1 MRPEVCSM
9 SAVLA
14 YFSICC
20 DIWSFTK
27 RQPESSSCFCSSLWK
42 SLQNVRFSF
51 SFYTQSN
58 LVNITGSLFAD
69 EGSCQCY
76 VTLAINDKARID
88 YFTHFHYF
96 WQPFRLELDMTNRQR
111 FCWKCN
117 LFLPLSSLLLIHN
130 IAFVC
135 IFVSHISILLFNILV
150 NYDRFLFFHHT
161 FNYFLYLSVC
171 IKIFTLYLVLENSN
185 ITFPFW
191 ADTIVCSCWSSYYQ
205 LVF

>member
-1 MRPEVCSM
+1 M
-9 SAVLA
+9 SWYKFLFYFPCLGFIQVSELKITLFLQFWKVLD
-14 YFSICC
+14 YYLFIFSPSDTLVGLILH
-20 DIWSFTK
+20 ILALWI
-27 RQPESSSCFCSSLWK
+27 SCL
-42 SLQNVRFSF
+42 
-51 SFYTQSN
+51 
-58 LVNITGSLFAD
+58 SLFFLF
-69 EGSCQCY
+69 CK
-76 VTLAINDKARID
+76 L
-88 YFTHFHYF
+88 
-96 WQPFRLELDMTNRQR
+96 LDS
-111 FCWKCN
+111 FFS

-150 NYDRFLFFHHT
+150 NYDRFLFFHHM